1 MIPIEKN
8 IIVTDVNGRTIG
20 STYPKRAKGLVK
32 NGRAEYTDDHT
43 IRLKFTRAPTVD
55 KNTEDT
61 KMSKVIDFIARE
73 FKFDPN
79 CGSNAGERVFMTT
92 ALGNAEVWEIGDWH
106 WNWSQI
112 TCEKKLEKNMDYVLR
127 FAMTGGHN
135 DTDDAVSQ
143 VILCGVDGYD
153 TPEEAW
159 ENRMSFALA
168 RSRYEPIVSKRDK
181 TGLLRVFEIP
191 FNTGEQETWRIF
203 FAAQHAV
210 ARFFAAKEFA
220 EYEKLEDLTYDEWW
234 NERRKQLDKE
244 WNRKYDH
251 SNNNLA
257 DIIRSKIG
265 LDVLKKLTGFEDLAE
280 LEELT
285 GFSSGELFD
294 EAEDDEDFDIPDK
307 EKISGSNT
315 EYTERQF
322 AVLVKSCRDG
332 SKVILNNIT
341 VHPDGSRE
349 LYDIGGSIN
358 GAIIKLEN
366 ATITAKAF
374 SMIVKKL
381 GYGCIADMMNITVTK
396 EGIDNM
402 YRSDVK
408 SDGTVIDLDEAT
420 LPQKALDT
428 VYDKLG
434 VGCSISTDNCTIE

>member
-8 IIVTDVNGRTIG
+8 IIVTDVNGRIIG

-43 IRLKFTRAPTVD
+43 IRLKFTRAPAVD

-79 CGSNAGERVFMTT
+79 CTSNVGERMFMTT

-112 TCEKKLEKNMDYVLR
+112 NCEKKLEKNMDYVFR
-127 FAMTGGHN
+127 FAMTGGYN

-159 ENRMSFALA
+159 ENRITFALA
-168 RSRYEPIVSKRDK
+168 RSRYEPIISKHDK

-203 FAAQHAV
+203 FVAQHAV
-210 ARFFAAKEFA
+210 ARFFTAKELV
-220 EYEKLEDLTYDEWW
+220 EYEKLEDLTYEEWW
-234 NERRKQLDKE
+234 NERRIQLDKE
-244 WNRKYDH
+244 WNRKY
-251 SNNNLA
+251 NNSDTNLA
-257 DIIRSKIG
+257 DVIRSKIG
-265 LDVLKKLTGFEDLAE
+265 LKLLKKLTG

-285 GFSSGELFD
+285 GLSAGELFD
-294 EAEDDEDFDIPDK
+294 ASEDDEDFDIPAK
-307 EKISGSNT
+307 GEIAGSNT
-315 EYTERQF
+315 EYTEKQF
-322 AVLVKSCRDG
+322 AALIKFCNDG
-332 SKVILNNIT
+332 SNLTFNNIT
-341 VHPDGSRE
+341 VHSDGSRD
-349 LYDIGGSIN
+349 LYNIGGSIDGSVIN
-358 GAIIKLEN
+358 MSN
-366 ATITAKAF
+366 ATLTAKAF

-381 GYGCIADMMNITVTK
+381 GDGCFADMTNITVTK

-402 YRSDVK
+402 YRPDPKV
-408 SDGTVIDLDEAT
+408 DGTVINLDAAT
-420 LPQKALDT
+420 LPHKALGM

-434 VGCSISTDNCTIE
+434 DGCNVSTDNCTIE